1 MTGYEMGSKR
11 LHLTLQLLPTHLQSG
26 INTPEL
32 LDAASEAG
40 AQLQQPGGISGQ
52 DGSCFQGCWA
62 YLPGTLRG
70 TDTRQGQPRAT
81 GHPVPP
87 SAALSS
93 PPAPAPAQTLRMI
106 EGNFHPLIM
115 LP

>member
-1 MTGYEMGSKR
+1 MGSQR

-40 AQLQQPGGISGQ
+40 AQLQEPGGISGQ
-52 DGSCFQGCWA
+52 DGSCFQACWA
-62 YLPGTLRG
+62 DLPGTLRG
-70 TDTRQGQPRAT
+70 TDTRQGQPRAA
-81 GHPVPP
+81 GYPVPP

-93 PPAPAPAQTLRMI
+93 PPAPAPA
-106 EGNFHPLIM
+106 
-115 LP
+115 